1 MQCPQCRFD
10 NPPKMKF
17 CGECGSPL
25 AARCPAC
32 GTEAPPGF
40 KFCGECGA
48 PLAAAP
54 APQPVATPA
63 APEQAPALRVSSPA
77 PREPEP
83 EVGRKA
89 PAESERK
96 LVTVLAAELA
106 GATELAER
114 EGPEVLHRWL
124 DRFLELSRQE
134 VRRYGGTMHQLVGSG
149 FLALFGAPIA
159 HEDHARRALLAA
171 LGVRQ
176 TMGGSRDGGTAADGA
191 GLSVRVGLDTGS
203 VVVGGVGD
211 LVVGPTPELAA
222 RLRQAAGPGE
232 ILVTEATAER
242 VEALARLEPAAVA
255 ASPGGPSAQ
264 AWRVLGSRSGLAEA
278 AFDEGELSP
287 FVGRERE
294 LSVLKELL
302 EQAEAGRGQV
312 VGVTGD
318 AGAGKSRLL
327 YELRRSFEGRRVVRL
342 IGECLSWGSGIPYL
356 PLSSMIRRTSGIGE
370 ADPPTVV
377 GEKMRAS
384 LEQVGLPI
392 EPHLPYLLR
401 LLGVDA
407 GTEALHGLGAQAIQQ
422 RTHEAMRRMIL
433 AASGRSLVVLELED
447 LHWVDETSE
456 EFLTSLVEAIGA
468 ARVLVLLTY
477 RSGYRP
483 AFLDKS
489 YATQIPMRSLSAEDS
504 QRIVASRLTRAGRPL
519 ERIEQ
524 IIGKGEGNPF
534 YLEELARAAE
544 RQGDEDAAVP
554 DTVQGLLMARIDR
567 LPEEHKRLLRTASV
581 LGREF
586 SSRLLEAL
594 WEGSAPGPLLADL
607 ERWEFLYA
615 APSTT
620 EPGYVFKHALTQEVA
635 YGSLL
640 VERRREL
647 HQATA
652 HALETLYSDRLEEA
666 YDRLIYHY
674 PRAKDAEKTVHY
686 LTLFADKAARSYAH
700 AEAARALYE
709 AISHAERLPEGER
722 DRTVLELVVRLADS
736 LLPLARLPE
745 TLELLSQHRE
755 RVERLG
761 EAGLTGRYRFW
772 LAHTHSYLGDQEL
785 AEEHA
790 QRAIEA
796 AKEAA
801 DEATQGKAWYVLGRD
816 GFWAGKFR
824 AGLEASLEAV
834 VLLERSGEAWW
845 QGQAY
850 WVAGFHHFVLGETDE
865 AFASMERARTI
876 SQALDDYRL
885 DPSWSVGYFHAAL
898 GDWEHGIEQCRAGLE
913 IARDPLNTAAA
924 MGFLGYAD
932 LQKGDVEQAVATLED
947 AVERIEGTGMRQLLG
962 WFSTYL
968 GEGYLAAGRG
978 EEARA
983 AVERGLEVCREA
995 EFRFGEGLALRAL
1008 GRILA
1013 DGGAADEAARR
1024 LEEAVQVLGQL
1035 PAPLEVERT
1044 LGGNEEGTAVLRQG
1058 A

>member
-1 MQCPQCRFD
+1 MTTLLQFRDVSVVYRTGTGPLPAVRGVTLD
-10 NPPKMKF
+10 VAA
-17 CGECGSPL
+17 GECVGVAGESGCGKSTL
-25 AARCPAC
+25 AR
-32 GTEAPPGF
+32 
-40 KFCGECGA
+40 
-48 PLAAAP
+48 L
-54 APQPVATPA
+54 
-63 APEQAPALRVSSPA
+63 L
-77 PREPEP
+77 
-83 EVGRKA
+83 VGLQR
-89 PAESERK
+89 PSE
-96 LVTVLAAELA
+96 
-106 GATELAER
+106 G
-114 EGPEVLHRWL
+114 EVL
-124 DRFLELSRQE
+124 LS
-134 VRRYGGTMHQLVGSG
+134 G
-149 FLALFGAPIA
+149 
-159 HEDHARRALLAA
+159 
-171 LGVRQ
+171 
-176 TMGGSRDGGTAADGA
+176 
-191 GLSVRVGLDTGS
+191 
-203 VVVGGVGD
+203 
-211 LVVGPTPELAA
+211 
-222 RLRQAAGPGE
+222 
-232 ILVTEATAER
+232 ATAER
-242 VEALARLEPAAVA
+242 VEALTRLEPAAQLQGR
-255 ASPGGPSAQ
+255 GGTATQ
-264 AWRVLGSRSGLAEA
+264 VWRLLGSTSGVAEA
-278 AFDEGELSP
+278 AFDENSLSP

-294 LSVLKELL
+294 LSVLRELL

-312 VGVTGD
+312 VGITGD

-342 IGECLSWGSGIPYL
+342 VGECLSWGSGIPYL

-370 ADPPTVV
+370 SDPPTVV
-377 GEKMRAS
+377 GEKMRAG
-384 LEQVGLPI
+384 LEQVGLPA

-407 GTEALHGLGAQAIQQ
+407 GTKALHGLGAQAIQQ
-422 RTHEAMRRMIL
+422 RTYEAMRRMIL
-433 AASGRSLVVLELED
+433 AASGSSLVVLELED

-468 ARVLVLLTY
+468 ARVLILLTY

-489 YATQIPMRSLSAEDS
+489 YATQIPMRPLSAEDS

-519 ERIEQ
+519 ERVEQ

-544 RQGDEDAAVP
+544 RQEDEDTAVP

-586 SSRLLEAL
+586 ASRLVEAL
-594 WEGSAPGPLLADL
+594 WEGPASAPLLSDL

-615 APSTT
+615 APTT
-620 EPGYVFKHALTQEVA
+620 DEPGYVFKHALTQEVA

-640 VERRREL
+640 TERRRAL
-647 HQATA
+647 HRAAA
-652 HALETLYSDRLEEA
+652 HALESLYADRLEEA

-674 PRAKDAEKTVHY
+674 PRAQETEKTVRY
-686 LTLFADKAARSYAH
+686 LTLFAEKAARSYAH

-722 DRTVLELVVRLADS
+722 DRVVLELVVRLADS

-745 TLELLSQHRE
+745 TLELLAQHRE
-755 RVERLG
+755 RVERLA
-761 EAGLTGRYRFW
+761 EAELTGRYHFW
-772 LAHTHSYLGDQEL
+772 LAHTHSYLGDQGL

-796 AKEAA
+796 AKEAG
-801 DEATQGKAWYVLGRD
+801 DEATQGKAWYVRGRD

-885 DPSWSVGYFHAAL
+885 DPSWSVGYFHASL
-898 GDWEHGIEQCRAGLE
+898 GDWEKGIEQCRAGLE

-924 MGFLGYAD
+924 MGFLGYAY
-932 LQKGDVEQAVATLED
+932 LQKGDTEQAAATLEE

-968 GEGYLAAGRG
+968 GEAYLAAGRP

-983 AVERGLEVCREA
+983 AVERGLDVCREA
-995 EFRFGEGLALRAL
+995 AFRFGEGLALRAL
-1008 GRILA
+1008 GTILRHEGEETGSREA
-1013 DGGAADEAARR
+1013 LEKSIAALAGIRAR
-1024 LEEAVQVLGQL
+1024 LV
-1035 PAPLEVERT
+1035 
-1044 LGGNEEGTAVLRQG
+1044 
-1058 A
+1058 